1 MISNELLK
9 KKIIEHYLYEV
20 NYKKQQLKEI
30 AEFKSG
36 KTPQSTEICKSGNIP
51 YYKVSDMN
59 LVENKVYMNKNIN
72 YLREIGS
79 YKLFPKHS
87 IIFPKNGG
95 ALLTNKKRILTVD
108 SLVDLNTGV
117 LIPNEKIFYK
127 YLYYFM
133 LLVDFKYYFKGTALP
148 TIDSKKFLEIIMPV
162 PPSEEQEKIVKK
174 IEELFELIDKKEKN
188 NKEKEKLKTLLKEK
202 ILDSAIH
209 GKLVEN
215 DLSLP
220 AIDIEEIKENIPF
233 DIPSNWKW
241 CFYKNI
247 GDSGIGLTYKPS
259 NINNT
264 GMIVLRS
271 SNIQEGKL
279 DLKDIV
285 RVDCKVKDNIIA
297 RENDILICARNGS
310 KRLIGKSCLLK
321 NLNEKMTYGAFMTI
335 FRTPYYRYV
344 YWFMQSKHYYN
355 QLHENTNTMTINQI
369 TQKKLGSLLVPIPP
383 LEQQKKIVEKI
394 EECFKLIEQL

>member
-148 TIDSKKFLEIIMPV
+148 TIDSKKFLEII
-162 PPSEEQEKIVKK
+162 
-174 IEELFELIDKKEKN
+174 LKN
-188 NKEKEKLKTLLKEK
+188 
-202 ILDSAIH
+202 
-209 GKLVEN
+209 
-215 DLSLP
+215 
-220 AIDIEEIKENIPF
+220 
-233 DIPSNWKW
+233 
-241 CFYKNI
+241 C
-247 GDSGIGLTYKPS
+247 
-259 NINNT
+259 
-264 GMIVLRS
+264 
-271 SNIQEGKL
+271 
-279 DLKDIV
+279 
-285 RVDCKVKDNIIA
+285 
-297 RENDILICARNGS
+297 
-310 KRLIGKSCLLK
+310 KRL
-321 NLNEKMTYGAFMTI
+321 
-335 FRTPYYRYV
+335 
-344 YWFMQSKHYYN
+344 
-355 QLHENTNTMTINQI
+355 
-369 TQKKLGSLLVPIPP
+369 
-383 LEQQKKIVEKI
+383 
-394 EECFKLIEQL
+394 

>member
-162 PPSEEQEKIVKK
+162 PPLEEQKKIVKT

-188 NKEKEKLKTLLKEK
+188 DKEKEKLKTLLTEK

-209 GKLVEN
+209 GNLVEN

-220 AIDIEEIKENIPF
+220 AVDVEEIKEENPF
-233 DIPSNWKW
+233 EIPSNWKW
-241 CFYKNI
+241 CNILEVCSIVMGQSPNGKSLNNIKGIEFHQGKKYFGKKFLIASSELTNIPTKIIESNTIVMSVRAPVGDINITPRTICIGRGLCAFISNSHLNNMFLYYLLKFNYK
-247 GDSGIGLTYKPS
+247 Y
-259 NINNT
+259 INSIAKGT
-264 GMIVLRS
+264 TFVSITS
-271 SNIQEGKL
+271 
-279 DLKDIV
+279 KDI
-285 RVDCKVKDNIIA
+285 KK
-297 RENDILICARNGS
+297 
-310 KRLIGKSCLLK
+310 
-321 NLNEKMTYGAFMTI
+321 
-335 FRTPYYRYV
+335 
-344 YWFMQSKHYYN
+344 
-355 QLHENTNTMTINQI
+355 INF
-369 TQKKLGSLLVPIPP
+369 PIPP
-383 LEQQKKIVEKI
+383 LEQQKKIVDKI
-394 EECFKLIEQL
+394 EKCFELIEQL